1 MFKGFFL
8 SISFICVAVVGIAQP
23 KTREQLEKQ
32 RAELKRE
39 IEETQQLLNRNKSE
53 TKEGLLQWRL
63 ISKKVNLQNR
73 VIDNINKDLHEINNN
88 IYIIQRDIYR
98 YNRVLDTLKQEYAK
112 SMVYAYKNR
121 GNYEFLNFLFSA
133 NNFNDAIKRIA
144 YLKSYR
150 NYREIQGENI
160 LRTQELRKKRI
171 GDLSGA
177 RTQKSETLKTQS
189 KEMNALA
196 NEQKEKDRI
205 LANLKKQGKRLNQQI
220 SAKQKQMAKVNNAI
234 AAAIKKAKE
243 DAIREARL
251 KAEREKAALAKSN
264 PSTPTTTPSSTPSAT
279 RVVKKPGESVLL
291 NDQNMAL
298 NTSFEKNRGSLPWPV
313 DRGTVLMSY
322 GPNTLPSG
330 TVINN
335 FGVTIAS
342 DAGTSVKAVF
352 SGTVNTV
359 TTIDDMQVVII
370 QHGRYFTSY
379 SNLTGVTVNK
389 GQEVTTGQVI
399 GKVSVNLDGIGSIDF
414 QLSDERSNINP
425 ETWLRRR

>member
-160 LRTQELRKKRI
+160 LRTQELRKQRI

-279 RVVKKPGESVLL
+279 RVVKKPRESVLL

-342 DAGTSVKAVF
+342 DAGTPVKAVF